1 MEFTGE
7 LYFYYSD
14 KSNETVINLLKL
26 YADKI
31 GYDYNYEINDLD
43 EHSIMFF
50 KNKKMWEYHLEHGYN
65 VDLNGEGC
73 FYINAKMVSL
83 NGKASL
89 YELNG
94 RSNFDPTDTFFVFSK
109 VPYYVLTVPY
119 DIEEDPFSKKIY
131 TDFYNILIM
140 KGIKDKI

>member
-14 KSNETVINLLKL
+14 KPNDAVINLLKL

-31 GYDYNYEINDLD
+31 GYEYNYEINDLG

-73 FYINAKMVSL
+73 FCINAKIVSL
-83 NGKASL
+83 EGKASL

-94 RSNFDPTDTFFVFSK
+94 RSNFDPTDTCFTFDK
-109 VPYYVLTVPY
+109 VSYYVLTVPCA
-119 DIEEDPFSKKIY
+119 IEEDSFSKKIY
-131 TDFYNILIM
+131 TDFHNLLIL
-140 KGIKDKI
+140 GR